1 LPRAGHGIDGELL
14 VLIVRDFPPPVP
26 ISMAGGWAAMETIM
40 DLAEQLL
47 DVERRLWK
55 NDVDLYRDNLVEDAL
70 LVFPE
75 TGVIDRTFALDAI
88 RIENSAG
95 SRWAD
100 VNFEDVRALP
110 LVPDAAVLTYRVTAR
125 WAHEATEMTALA
137 SSVYVRRNGGWKVAL
152 HQQSPI

>member
-1 LPRAGHGIDGELL
+1 
-14 VLIVRDFPPPVP
+14 
-26 ISMAGGWAAMETIM
+26 M
-40 DLAEQLL
+40 DLAQQLL
-47 DVERRLWK
+47 EVERRLWK

-75 TGVIDRTFALDAI
+75 TGVIDRSFALDAI
-88 RIENSAG
+88 RIENAAG

-100 VNFEDVRALP
+100 VTFEDVRALP

-125 WAHEATEMTALA
+125 WAHESTELTALA

-152 HQQSPI
+152 HQQSPV